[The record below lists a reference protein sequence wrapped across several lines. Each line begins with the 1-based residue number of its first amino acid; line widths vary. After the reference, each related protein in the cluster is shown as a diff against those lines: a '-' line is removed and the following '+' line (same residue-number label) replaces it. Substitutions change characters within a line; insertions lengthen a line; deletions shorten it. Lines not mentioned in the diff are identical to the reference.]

1 MIRRLAFLALLL
13 PAALAAQSA
22 VPPLHVQGTSEP
34 LTVTVANHRGYP
46 AYPAWTLR
54 TLGAKVDATM
64 RGVIVVM
71 YGDTLTFENMSP
83 FFTVDGAGQ
92 QLAFPVYREGGIIY
106 FPQQLFAEWLP
117 DHYPHRLRYQDGT
130 LRVLTAADSAAAPD
144 TVAAPTAMDTTTPLV
159 VIDPG
164 HGGVDPGRIAPGGGK
179 EKDLVLRVSKRLRD
193 VLEKRGYEVRMTR
206 TTDTLIGLMDRP
218 RMANEWKGNRSAA
231 LFISIHANGVSDS
244 RARGFETFFLS
255 DARTDDERRVA
266 EMENASLAYEDA
278 SASHVGKGKD
288 LEAILSNLRNDFYIH
303 ASHQLAALIQGQFDR
318 FHPGP
323 DRGVKQAGF
332 VVLVGAFMPAV
343 LVELGFISN
352 RSERHALETAAFQQ
366 KIATGIAD
374 AVARFFSEHRDLL
387 VTPAR
392 ERR

>member
-1 MIRRLAFLALLL
+1 MMRRLAFLVLLLL
-13 PAALAAQSA
+13 PTDLVGQSA
-22 VPPLHVQGTSEP
+22 VPPLQIQGTSEP

-64 RGVIVVM
+64 QGAIVTM

-83 FFTVDGAGQ
+83 FFMVDGRSQ
-92 QLAFPVYREGGIIY
+92 QLAYPVYREGGIIY
-106 FPQQLFAEWLP
+106 FPHQFFAEWLP
-117 DHYPHRLRYQDGT
+117 QHYPRRLRYEDGT
-130 LRVLTAADSAAAPD
+130 LRVLTAADSAAMPGGVPD
-144 TVAAPTAMDTTTPLV
+144 TATTDTATPLV

-164 HGGVDPGRIAPGGGK
+164 HGGIDPGRTAPGLE
-179 EKDLVLRVSKRLRD
+179 EKDLVLRVSKRLRA

-206 TTDTLIGLMDRP
+206 TTDTLIALMDRS

-231 LFISIHANGVSDS
+231 LFISIHANGVADG
-244 RARGFETFFLS
+244 RAHGFETFFLS

-266 EMENASLAYEDA
+266 QMENASLAYEDA
-278 SASHVGKGKD
+278 TASHVGKGKD

-303 ASHQLAALIQGQFDR
+303 ASHQLAALIDKQFDR

-352 RSERHALETAAFQQ
+352 KPERHELEAVAFQD
-366 KIATGIAD
+366 KIANGIAN
-374 AVARFFSEHRDLL
+374 AVDQFFAEHQDLV
-387 VTPAR
+387 VTPAGA
-392 ERR
+392 RR